1 MLNMNPKHSTSL
13 TYRVAST
20 VRDERGC
27 SVTYGH
33 IVTPQASSRAA
44 YGNILTPMV
53 HAKGFPNGKRL
64 LVLAGA
70 HGDEAEG
77 IIALNRMIQNLSAK
91 NMLDGELIIIPCANI
106 PAMLNTSRCSPIDNQ
121 DMNRVYPGDSKG
133 TPTER
138 MADFILN
145 HIIPM
150 FGVTHVIDIHSG
162 GKTLNMLPHV
172 AYHTHDENW
181 EYNPS
186 GPDPVVGR
194 RKLANMLTTF
204 KNIVVAQE
212 PDMLGTLDF
221 HVEKLNLPFCYIESQ
236 GAGHSPRTHQ
246 VKQIEHGIR
255 NVGVNL
261 GILQKHVGFHGPHVG
276 KPTDLYLA
284 HGSQMSHHGGLLELL
299 VTVGDTVQ
307 KTDSLARI
315 YHPHHPHHQGTM
327 IYAETTGTI
336 IALSNQ
342 VLIEPGDTLCT
353 IAAKHDNRG

>member
-1 MLNMNPKHSTSL
+1 MNPRFPTSL
-13 TYRVAST
+13 TYRAANT
-20 VRDERGC
+20 TRDNRGA

-53 HAKGFPNGKRL
+53 HAKGNANGRVL

-77 IIALNRMIQNLSAK
+77 IIALNRIIQNMHPAD
-91 NMLDGELIIIPCANI
+91 MDAGEIIIIPCANI
-106 PAMLNTSRCSPIDNQ
+106 PAMLNNSRTSPLDDQ
-121 DMNRVYPGDSKG
+121 DMNRVYPGHSKG

-145 HIIPM
+145 HIIPV

-181 EYNPS
+181 TYNQS
-186 GPDPVVGR
+186 IDPVDR
-194 RKLANMLTTF
+194 RRDLANMLTTF

-212 PDMLGTLDF
+212 PDMMGTLDF
-221 HVEKLNLPFCYIESQ
+221 HVESQDIPFCYIESQ

-255 NVGVNL
+255 NVGVKL
-261 GILQKHVGFHGPHVG
+261 GIFNKGIAFHGPHVG
-276 KPTDLYLA
+276 KPTDMYIA

-299 VTVGDTVQ
+299 VTVGDEVN

-315 YHPHHPHHQGTM
+315 YHPHHPDLQTTM
-327 IYAETTGTI
+327 IYAETSGTI

-342 VLIEPGDTLCT
+342 TLIEPGDTLCT
-353 IAAKHDNRG
+353 IASKHPNKG